1 MAAIFVIDDN
11 EMVRGFLR
19 TVLESH
25 GHTVREASHGN
36 EGVQGLRR
44 SPVDLVL
51 TDIYMPNCDG
61 LEVIM
66 TLRRE
71 FPAIRIVAISGG
83 SGDRNLLVAARQLGA
98 KAILEKPIDIA
109 TLLSTISSALNE
121 PAEDSP
127 SAQ

>member
-1 MAAIFVIDDN
+1 MASILVIDDN

-19 TVLESH
+19 TVLESQ

-36 EGVQGLRR
+36 EGVQGLRQ

-66 TLRRE
+66 MLRRE
-71 FPAIRIVAISGG
+71 FPSIRIVAISGG

-109 TLLSTISSALNE
+109 NLLSTISSALSDTTD
-121 PAEDSP
+121 DSP
-127 SAQ
+127 SA